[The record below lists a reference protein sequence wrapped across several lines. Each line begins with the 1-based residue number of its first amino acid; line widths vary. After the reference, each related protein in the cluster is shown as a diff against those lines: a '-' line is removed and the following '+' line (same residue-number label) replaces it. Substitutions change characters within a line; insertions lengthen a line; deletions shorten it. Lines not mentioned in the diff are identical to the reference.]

1 MQEHKIGSA
10 LVVSDWWHLRRVKW
24 SFETVFQGTG
34 KQLRYISAQPEAAE
48 TGHYLQANRI
58 KLILEEMVKLLG
70 YWVKY

>member
-1 MQEHKIGSA
+1 

-24 SFETVFQGTG
+24 SFETVFKGTG
-34 KQLRYISAQPEAAE
+34 MEIRYISAQPAAGE
-48 TGHYLQANRI
+48 TKHYLQVQRV